1 MGLEIPVDGY
11 IEAEEGERSTKT
23 TQENVLMITILQ
35 ETKLNEMKGWHAAM
49 NQQRDRSL
57 SGDHASV
64 AWQPRLMAPQ
74 QIQ

>member
-1 MGLEIPVDGY
+1 
-11 IEAEEGERSTKT
+11 
-23 TQENVLMITILQ
+23 MITILQ
-35 ETKLNEMKGWHAAM
+35 ERKLNEMKGWHAAM

-64 AWQPRLMAPQ
+64 AWQPRLMASQ